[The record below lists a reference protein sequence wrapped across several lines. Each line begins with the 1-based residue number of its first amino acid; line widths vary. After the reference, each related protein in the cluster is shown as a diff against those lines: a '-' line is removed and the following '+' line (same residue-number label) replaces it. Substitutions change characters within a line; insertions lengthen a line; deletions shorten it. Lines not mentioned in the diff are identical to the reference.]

1 MMNSIKSIA
10 LKLWSLNES
19 SSCKCKGAHEVC
31 LECAVCGYKN
41 DNYSVIDVPSTPQ
54 EIAPFIDH
62 TNLNADASSVAVIE
76 LCQEARTYDFA
87 SVCINPCNVK
97 LAKREMNKRT
107 VCAVV
112 GFPLGANLTH
122 TKVEEAKKAIQQGA
136 TELDMVIN
144 IAELKQGGYNFVL
157 AEIEKLSEFCHENDA
172 ILKVI
177 IETCLLNEEEKI
189 IACLIAKKAGADFVK
204 TSTGFS
210 KAGAS
215 VQDVDLMR
223 TVVGDYMGV
232 KAAGGIRDT
241 ETALAMI
248 EAGANRIGASGSL
261 AIIGV

>member
-1 MMNSIKSIA
+1 MNVKSIA
-10 LKLWSLNES
+10 LDLWPLDET
-19 SSCKCKGAHEVC
+19 SSCKCKGAHQVC

-41 DNYSVIDVPSTPQ
+41 NNYSLVKIPKTPR
-54 EIAPFIDH
+54 EIAPYIDH
-62 TNLNADASSVAVIE
+62 TNLKPDASTVSIIE
-76 LCQEARTYDFA
+76 LCQQARTYDFA
-87 SVCINPCNVK
+87 SVCINPYYVK
-97 LAKREMNKRT
+97 LSKKEMDKRT
-107 VCAVV
+107 VCTVI

-136 TELDMVIN
+136 NELDMVIN
-144 IAELKQGGYNFVL
+144 IAELKQGGYNYVL
-157 AEIEKLSEFCHENDA
+157 GEIEKLADVCHEQGA

-189 IACLIAKKAGADFVK
+189 IASLIAKKAGADFVK

-210 KAGAS
+210 IAGAT

-248 EAGANRIGASGSL
+248 GAGANRIGASSSL

>member
-1 MMNSIKSIA
+1 MNVKSIA
-10 LKLWSLNES
+10 LDLWSLDES
-19 SSCKCKGAHEVC
+19 SFCKCKGAHEVC
-31 LECAVCGYKN
+31 LDCAVCGYMN
-41 DNYSVIDVPSTPQ
+41 NTYSVTEVPKNPRD
-54 EIAPFIDH
+54 IASYIDH
-62 TNLNADASSVAVIE
+62 TNLKPDASSVSIIE
-76 LCQEARTYDFA
+76 LCQQARTYDFA
-87 SVCINPCNVK
+87 SVCINPSYVR
-97 LAKREMNKRT
+97 LSKREMDKRT
-107 VCAVV
+107 VCTVV

-122 TKVEEAKKAIQQGA
+122 TKIEEAKKAIQQGA

-157 AEIEKLSEFCHENDA
+157 GEIEKLSEVCHEEGA

-210 KAGAS
+210 KAGAT

-223 TVVGDYMGV
+223 TVVGEYMGV

-248 EAGANRIGASGSL
+248 GAGANRIGASSSL